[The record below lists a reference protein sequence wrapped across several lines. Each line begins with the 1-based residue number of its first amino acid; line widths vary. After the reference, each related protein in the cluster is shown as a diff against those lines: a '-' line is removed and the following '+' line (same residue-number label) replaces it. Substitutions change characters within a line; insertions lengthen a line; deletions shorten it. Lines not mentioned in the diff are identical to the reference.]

1 MQSSSRE
8 CESIPIG
15 DLLRLKTVQLSLAL
29 VAAGSIEG
37 VITNVETHPWDTVS
51 GVYLIEQAGGTVTD
65 LDGDDWR
72 HDCRGLVA
80 SNGQAHEDVLAAAKA
95 IDPPAGEG
103 PCDRS
108 TQQ

>member
-1 MQSSSRE
+1 
-8 CESIPIG
+8 
-15 DLLRLKTVQLSLAL
+15 
-29 VAAGSIEG
+29 
-37 VITNVETHPWDTVS
+37 
-51 GVYLIEQAGGTVTD
+51 VYLIEQAGGTVTD